1 MSSSYCGDL
10 EGWGPT
16 SGSRVDVTF
25 CFGNTIL
32 LALPSL
38 LAVIMFVKRGYS
50 LYCRDGRWRRRLP
63 LDRWLYWISLGCML
77 IACAALITRL
87 VLLDEARS
95 PASTFAT
102 AALLVAWL
110 VATGL
115 NYLENQHSTRSSTY
129 IFGFYV
135 ICLVASAIS
144 IRTMHD
150 MFQTGQAQFVCFC
163 VYFGAIGCGF
173 VAEAWPRRPLTETPA
188 KKSPLQGESME
199 GHEQEQE
206 QKQRQAQQEDDAD
219 KPTAFD
225 RANLFSRISF
235 HFLQKVVSL
244 GYRRPLQDQDIA
256 NMMPR
261 HTRTLRSY
269 EFVSA
274 VWSRHVQKRKLAHR
288 APSLLWIVFKAGGW
302 ATWSSIVFFALTES
316 AMDYVQP
323 VMLDVILNYIASSS
337 TDATQTTSL
346 GIILSIGLFITSLVA
361 SLATGQYYLRGTNLG
376 IELKSGLTSMIYR
389 KSLRLSPGARREAT
403 VGEITNHMSVDV
415 ERICHAVTLI
425 PRAISAPVEL
435 ALGIWLLY
443 RQLGP
448 SAFTGLGVVILAMPV
463 QGFIG
468 KVLNKAKDKKLEAM
482 DGRVRL
488 LTEVLSGIKIV
499 KLYSWERS
507 FQKKLETI
515 REKELKYLKHIGTTM
530 AFMLIMYT
538 SLPSLMSLLS
548 FVVYALLG
556 GPGGTRGVMSA
567 QVVFV
572 SITLFNRL
580 AKPIGTASSIVNQ
593 IISLNVAVRRVQGF
607 LLQEE
612 MDDAHLEYHE
622 TGYQDDDQAKSA
634 SETTLLGRN
643 DTHGAGPEHTRV
655 RPALRIQD
663 GTFSWNNQETTT
675 TTTTTTALTTPVA
688 PLEEN
693 ELSTTTTAAAAAA
706 AATVAAPV
714 VRAALRDINFTVPQG
729 SLTVIMG
736 RVGQGKSSLVSAI
749 IGDMYAIQGRVQI
762 YGRMAYVPQQA
773 WIFNATVK
781 DNILFGKEFNQELYD
796 RIVMASGLEPD
807 LKMLPAGDNTEIGE
821 KGINLSGGQKQRV
834 SLARAAYQDADIY
847 LLDDPLS
854 AVDAHVDQH
863 LWQSLIGPKGL
874 LKDKT
879 RLLITHGI
887 HHLSEV
893 DQIAV
898 IKDGVIDET
907 GTYEDLMAAQGSF
920 CQLINE
926 YAMSEQ
932 KAREEVAVE
941 AESSASGVNNDAE
954 LPEESSKAAVIS
966 DRGAIVDSTVPAPAE
981 LPEDEDGELIMEEK
995 AAVGSVGFE
1004 VFRGYAQATTY
1015 FFAALGPLG
1024 FALSQASQIGISIW
1038 LQNWASTENSGDQAS
1053 VGTLLGVYAALV
1065 AMYILCDMSVNL
1077 VILVSGGIRAAR
1089 ILHRNLLQTVMRLPM
1104 SFFDTTPI
1112 GRIVNRFSSDMDN
1125 VDELVP
1131 FNFSDF
1137 YFFLSSVIGTL
1148 VVISFSV
1155 PIFMALIPFL
1165 IVFYLIL
1172 QAYYIRSSRALK
1184 RLHSISKS
1192 PLYQHFGETLTGVS
1206 TIRAMR
1212 VHHQFILDNAIRS
1225 DRSSNAFFVFT
1236 IAARWLSAR
1245 LELLGSIIVL
1255 ATSLLAVLGREKL
1268 GPSMAGLAL
1277 SYALNVTFSITYL
1290 VTSFTDLQNQLVSVE
1305 RIQEYTA
1312 KKQEAPLD
1320 MPRDEH
1326 LPESWPSSGK
1336 IVFRQYSTRYRQGM
1350 DLVIKKISFEVQ
1362 PSEKVGIV
1370 GRTGAG
1376 KSSLTLAL
1384 FRIIEAANSHWAKAS
1399 DNAADSDAELRT
1411 IASLHGDSTSHEA
1424 SALDTVS
1431 VEEDGGSIE
1440 IDGVDIATVGLERL
1454 RQHLAIIPQDP
1465 TLFAG
1470 TVRDNLDPFNQA
1482 TDPEVWEALERAHLK
1497 TYIAS
1502 MPGGLSYE
1510 VSQNGD
1516 NFSVGQRS
1524 LICLARALLR
1534 KTKILILDEATAAVD
1549 VETDELIQ
1557 KTIRLEF
1564 KDRTILTIAHRIKT
1578 VMDSDKILVLER
1590 GQVEEYDAP
1599 QVLLQNQGLF
1609 YSLAQQA
1616 GEAN

>member
-1 MSSSYCGDL
+1 
-10 EGWGPT
+10 
-16 SGSRVDVTF
+16 
-25 CFGNTIL
+25 
-32 LALPSL
+32 
-38 LAVIMFVKRGYS
+38 
-50 LYCRDGRWRRRLP
+50 
-63 LDRWLYWISLGCML
+63 ML

-87 VLLDEARS
+87 VVLDEARS
-95 PASTFAT
+95 PASTLAT

-129 IFGFYV
+129 IYGFYV
-135 ICLVASAIS
+135 VCLIASAIS

-150 MFQTGQAQFVCFC
+150 ILLTSQPQFISFC
-163 VYFGAIGCGF
+163 VYFGAICCGF
-173 VAEAWPRRPLTETPA
+173 IAEAWPRRLLADTHT
-188 KKSPLQGESME
+188 KSHLQGDESME
-199 GHEQEQE
+199 KKGQD
-206 QKQRQAQQEDDAD
+206 QEDDVD

-244 GYRRPLQDQDIA
+244 GYRRPLQDSDIA

-274 VWSRHVQKRKLAHR
+274 VWQRHVQKRQAANK
-288 APSLLWIVFKAGGW
+288 APSLLWVVFKAGGW

-323 VMLDVILNYIASSS
+323 VMLDVILNYIASFS
-337 TDATQTTSL
+337 TDAPQSTSV
-346 GIILSIGLFITSLVA
+346 GVILSIGLFVTSLVA

-389 KSLRLSPGARREAT
+389 KSLKLSPGARREAT
-403 VGEITNHMSVDV
+403 VGEITNHMSVDA

-448 SAFTGLGVVILAMPV
+448 SAFTGLGVVLLAMPV

-499 KLYSWERS
+499 KLYAWERS

-515 REKELKYLKHIGTTM
+515 REKELKHLMHIGTTM

-593 IISLNVAVRRVQGF
+593 IISLNVAVKRVQGF

-612 MDDAHLEYHE
+612 IDDSHMEYQEPSHEGDLE
-622 TGYQDDDQAKSA
+622 KSA
-634 SETTLLGRN
+634 SETTLLGARS
-643 DTHGAGPEHTRV
+643 DHDGAVGHERTTTR

-663 GTFSWNNQETTT
+663 GTFSWNSQETTT
-675 TTTTTTALTTPVA
+675 LTTPGAPLDESALSTTITTTTAGEKETETP
-688 PLEEN
+688 
-693 ELSTTTTAAAAAA
+693 STTDS
-706 AATVAAPV
+706 AP
-714 VRAALRDINFTVPQG
+714 VRAALRDINFVVPQG

-749 IGDMYAIQGRVQI
+749 IGDMYTIQGRVQI
-762 YGRMAYVPQQA
+762 HGRMAYVPQQA
-773 WIFNATVK
+773 WIFNATVR
-781 DNILFGKEFNQELYD
+781 DNIIFGKEFNQELYD
-796 RIVMASGLEPD
+796 RIVRASGLEPD

-863 LWQSLIGPKGL
+863 LWQNLIGPKGL

-898 IKDGVIDET
+898 IKDGAIDET
-907 GTYEDLMAAQGSF
+907 GGYEDLMTAQGSF
-920 CQLINE
+920 CQLIRE
-926 YAMSEQ
+926 YAMKEQ
-932 KAREEVAVE
+932 KAQEEVAAVE
-941 AESSASGVNNDAE
+941 AESSGAGGVKAGGLLEESLKTAVVSDKGAIDSTAPAAAE
-954 LPEESSKAAVIS
+954 LA
-966 DRGAIVDSTVPAPAE
+966 
-981 LPEDEDGELIMEEK
+981 EDEDGELIMEEK
-995 AAVGSVGFE
+995 AAEGSVGFE
-1004 VFRGYAQATTY
+1004 VFKGYAKATTY
-1015 FFAALGPLG
+1015 LFAFLGPLG
-1024 FALSQASQIGISIW
+1024 FAMSQASQIGISIW
-1038 LQNWASTENSGDQAS
+1038 LQNWASTENNGDQAS

-1065 AMYILCDMSVNL
+1065 ALYILCDTGVNL
-1077 VILVSGGIRAAR
+1077 IILVSAGIRAAR

-1104 SFFDTTPI
+1104 SFFDTTPV

-1131 FNFSDF
+1131 FNISDF
-1137 YFFLSSVIGTL
+1137 YFFLSSVLGTL

-1165 IVFYLIL
+1165 VVIYLVL
-1172 QAYYIRSSRALK
+1172 QIYYIRSSRALK

-1236 IAARWLSAR
+1236 IAARWLSVR

-1255 ATSLLAVLGREKL
+1255 ATSLLAVLGRETL

-1320 MPRDEH
+1320 MPRDQQ

-1336 IVFRQYSTRYRQGM
+1336 IVFKQYSTRYRQGM
-1350 DLVIKKISFEVQ
+1350 DLVIKKISFEVE

-1399 DNAADSDAELRT
+1399 DNAAADSDAEVRT
-1411 IASLHGDSTSHEA
+1411 IVSLHEEDSPTSTSTGEV
-1424 SALDTVS
+1424 SALDCVS

-1440 IDGVDIATVGLERL
+1440 IDGVDISTVGLERL

-1482 TDPEVWEALERAHLK
+1482 TDAEVWEALERAHLK
-1497 TYIAS
+1497 TYISS
-1502 MPGGLSYE
+1502 MAGGLSYE

-1578 VMDSDKILVLER
+1578 VMDSDKILVLEK

-1599 QVLLQNQGLF
+1599 QVLLQKQGLF

-1616 GEAN
+1616 GEA

>member
-1 MSSSYCGDL
+1 M
-10 EGWGPT
+10 
-16 SGSRVDVTF
+16 V
-25 CFGNTIL
+25 IL
-32 LALPSL
+32 F
-38 LAVIMFVKRGYS
+38 IKRGHS
-50 LYCRDGRWRRRLP
+50 LYSRDGKWRRRLP
-63 LDRWLYWISLGCML
+63 LDRWLYWISLACML

-87 VLLDEARS
+87 VVLDEARS
-95 PASTFAT
+95 PASTLAT

-115 NYLENQHSTRSSTY
+115 NYLDNQHSTRSSTY
-129 IFGFYV
+129 IYGFYV
-135 ICLVASAIS
+135 VCLIASAIS

-150 MFQTGQAQFVCFC
+150 ILLTSQPQFISFC
-163 VYFGAIGCGF
+163 VYFGAICCGF
-173 VAEAWPRRPLTETPA
+173 IAEAWPRRLLADTHT
-188 KKSPLQGESME
+188 KSHLQGDESTE
-199 GHEQEQE
+199 KKGQD
-206 QKQRQAQQEDDAD
+206 QEDDVD

-244 GYRRPLQDQDIA
+244 GYRRPLQDSDIA

-274 VWSRHVQKRKLAHR
+274 VWQRHVQKRQAANK
-288 APSLLWIVFKAGGW
+288 APSLLWVVFKAGGW

-323 VMLDVILNYIASSS
+323 VMLD
-337 TDATQTTSL
+337 
-346 GIILSIGLFITSLVA
+346 
-361 SLATGQYYLRGTNLG
+361 
-376 IELKSGLTSMIYR
+376 
-389 KSLRLSPGARREAT
+389 LSPGARREAT
-403 VGEITNHMSVDV
+403 VGEITNHMSVDA

-448 SAFTGLGVVILAMPV
+448 SAFTGLGVVLLAMPV

-499 KLYSWERS
+499 KLYAWERS

-515 REKELKYLKHIGTTM
+515 REKELKHLMHIGTTM

-593 IISLNVAVRRVQGF
+593 IISLNVAVKRVQGF

-612 MDDAHLEYHE
+612 IDDSHMEYQEPSHEGDLE
-622 TGYQDDDQAKSA
+622 KSA
-634 SETTLLGRN
+634 SETTLLGARS
-643 DTHGAGPEHTRV
+643 DHDGAVGHERTTTR

-663 GTFSWNNQETTT
+663 GTFSWNSQETTT
-675 TTTTTTALTTPVA
+675 LTTPGAPLDESALSTTITTTTAGEKETETP
-688 PLEEN
+688 
-693 ELSTTTTAAAAAA
+693 STTDS
-706 AATVAAPV
+706 AP
-714 VRAALRDINFTVPQG
+714 VRAALRDINFVVPQG

-749 IGDMYAIQGRVQI
+749 IGDMYTIQGRVHI
-762 YGRMAYVPQQA
+762 HGRMAYVPQQA
-773 WIFNATVK
+773 WIFNATVR
-781 DNILFGKEFNQELYD
+781 DNIIFGKEFNQELYD
-796 RIVMASGLEPD
+796 RIVRASGLEPD

-863 LWQSLIGPKGL
+863 LWQNLIGPKGL

-898 IKDGVIDET
+898 IKDGAIDET
-907 GTYEDLMAAQGSF
+907 GTYEDLMTAQGSF
-920 CQLINE
+920 CQLIRE
-926 YAMSEQ
+926 YAMKQQKEQ
-932 KAREEVAVE
+932 EEVAAVE
-941 AESSASGVNNDAE
+941 AESSGAGGVKDGGLLEESLKTGVVSDKGAIDSTAPAAAE
-954 LPEESSKAAVIS
+954 LA
-966 DRGAIVDSTVPAPAE
+966 
-981 LPEDEDGELIMEEK
+981 EDEDGELIMEEK
-995 AAVGSVGFE
+995 AAEGSVGFE
-1004 VFRGYAQATTY
+1004 VFKGYAKATTY
-1015 FFAALGPLG
+1015 LFAFLGPLG
-1024 FALSQASQIGISIW
+1024 FAMSQASQIGISIW
-1038 LQNWASTENSGDQAS
+1038 LQNWASTENNGDQAS

-1065 AMYILCDMSVNL
+1065 ALYILCDTGVNL
-1077 VILVSGGIRAAR
+1077 IILVSAGIRAAR

-1104 SFFDTTPI
+1104 SFFDTTPV

-1131 FNFSDF
+1131 FNISDF
-1137 YFFLSSVIGTL
+1137 YFFLSSVLGTL

-1165 IVFYLIL
+1165 VVIYLVL
-1172 QAYYIRSSRALK
+1172 QIYYIRSSRALK

-1236 IAARWLSAR
+1236 IAARWLSVR

-1255 ATSLLAVLGREKL
+1255 ATSLLAVLGRETL

-1320 MPRDEH
+1320 MPRDQQ

-1336 IVFRQYSTRYRQGM
+1336 IVFKQYSTRYRQGM
-1350 DLVIKKISFEVQ
+1350 DLVIKKISFEVE

-1399 DNAADSDAELRT
+1399 DNAAADSDAEVRT
-1411 IASLHGDSTSHEA
+1411 IVSLHEEDPPTSTSTGEV
-1424 SALDTVS
+1424 SALECVS

-1440 IDGVDIATVGLERL
+1440 IDGVDISTVGLERL

-1470 TVRDNLDPFNQA
+1470 T
-1482 TDPEVWEALERAHLK
+1482 
-1497 TYIAS
+1497 
-1502 MPGGLSYE
+1502 
-1510 VSQNGD
+1510 
-1516 NFSVGQRS
+1516 
-1524 LICLARALLR
+1524 
-1534 KTKILILDEATAAVD
+1534 
-1549 VETDELIQ
+1549 
-1557 KTIRLEF
+1557 
-1564 KDRTILTIAHRIKT
+1564 
-1578 VMDSDKILVLER
+1578 
-1590 GQVEEYDAP
+1590 
-1599 QVLLQNQGLF
+1599 
-1609 YSLAQQA
+1609 
-1616 GEAN
+1616 

>member
-1 MSSSYCGDL
+1 MVVL
-10 EGWGPT
+10 
-16 SGSRVDVTF
+16 F
-25 CFGNTIL
+25 I
-32 LALPSL
+32 
-38 LAVIMFVKRGYS
+38 KRGYS
-50 LYCRDGRWRRRLP
+50 LYCRDGKWRRRLP
-63 LDRWLYWISLGCML
+63 LDRWLYWISLACML
-77 IACAALITRL
+77 TACAALITRL

-95 PASTFAT
+95 PASTLAS

-129 IFGFYV
+129 IYGFYV
-135 ICLVASAIS
+135 ICLIASAIS

-150 MFQTGQAQFVCFC
+150 IHHTSQPQFASFC
-163 VYFGAIGCGF
+163 VYFGAICCGF
-173 VAEAWPRRPLTETPA
+173 IAEAWPRRLLIETHT
-188 KKSPLQGESME
+188 KSHPQDESLEGEDVS
-199 GHEQEQE
+199 
-206 QKQRQAQQEDDAD
+206 

-244 GYRRPLQDQDIA
+244 GYRRPLQDSDIA

-274 VWSRHVQKRKLAHR
+274 VWERHVQKRKLANK
-288 APSLLWIVFKAGGW
+288 APSLLWVVFKAGGW

-323 VMLDVILNYIASSS
+323 VMLDVILNYIASFS
-337 TDATQTTSL
+337 TDTPQATSL
-346 GIILSIGLFITSLVA
+346 GVTLSIGLFVTSLLA

-389 KSLRLSPGARREAT
+389 KSLKLSPGARREAT
-403 VGEITNHMSVDV
+403 VGEITNHMSVDA

-425 PRAISAPVEL
+425 PRAISAPVEV

-468 KVLNKAKDKKLEAM
+468 NVLNKAKDKKLEAM

-515 REKELKYLKHIGTTM
+515 REKELKHLMHIGTTM

-548 FVVYALLG
+548 FVVYALFG
-556 GPGGTRGVMSA
+556 GPGGTRGAMSA

-593 IISLNVAVRRVQGF
+593 IISLNVAVKRVQGF

-612 MDDAHLEYHE
+612 IDDSHLEYQE
-622 TGYQDDDQAKSA
+622 TSLDDLPKSA
-634 SETTLLGRN
+634 SETTLLGRGEN
-643 DTHGAGPEHTRV
+643 GAGPERAQ

-663 GTFSWNNQETTT
+663 GTFSWNNQETTRT
-675 TTTTTTALTTPVA
+675 SPDAS
-688 PLEEN
+688 LEKRTV
-693 ELSTTTTAAAAAA
+693 STTTTEEKE
-706 AATVAAPV
+706 TPSTNPTP
-714 VRAALRDINFTVPQG
+714 VRAALTDINFEVPQG

-749 IGDMYAIQGRVQI
+749 IGDMYTIQGRVQI
-762 YGRMAYVPQQA
+762 HGRMAYVPQQA
-773 WIFNATVK
+773 WIFNATVR
-781 DNILFGKEFNQELYD
+781 DNIIFGKEFNQELYD
-796 RIVMASGLEPD
+796 KIVMASGLEPD

-863 LWQSLIGPKGL
+863 LWQNLIGPKGL

-898 IKDGVIDET
+898 IKDGAIAET
-907 GTYEDLMAAQGSF
+907 GTYEALMAAQGSF
-920 CQLINE
+920 CQLIRE

-932 KAREEVAVE
+932 KAREGVIVE
-941 AESSASGVNNDAE
+941 AESSASGVKAE
-954 LPEESSKAAVIS
+954 LPEESLKTAVVA
-966 DRGAIVDSTVPAPAE
+966 DKGADPTMPAAE
-981 LPEDEDGELIMEEK
+981 LAEDDDGELIMEEK
-995 AAVGSVGFE
+995 AAEGSVGFA
-1004 VFRGYAQATTY
+1004 VFMGYAKATTY
-1015 FFAALGPLG
+1015 LFAALGPLG
-1024 FALSQASQIGISIW
+1024 FALSQASQIGISVW
-1038 LQNWASTENSGDQAS
+1038 LQNWASTENSGDQPS

-1065 AMYILCDMSVNL
+1065 ALYIVCDTGVNL
-1077 VILVSGGIRAAR
+1077 VILVSAGIRAAR

-1104 SFFDTTPI
+1104 RYAYDPDEHSLSIQQGYCKEQSTNLHFCDFIHTLLSQYSFFDTTPV

-1131 FNFSDF
+1131 FNISDF

-1165 IVFYLIL
+1165 VVIYLVL
-1172 QAYYIRSSRALK
+1172 QIYYIRSSRALK

-1212 VHHQFILDNAIRS
+1212 VHHQFILDNAIKS

-1236 IAARWLSAR
+1236 IAARWLSVR

-1255 ATSLLAVLGREKL
+1255 ATSLLAVLGRETL

-1320 MPRDEH
+1320 MPKDEQ

-1336 IVFRQYSTRYRQGM
+1336 IVFKQYSTRYRQGM

-1399 DNAADSDAELRT
+1399 DNAAADSDADLKT
-1411 IASLHGDSTSHEA
+1411 IASLHGDANTAGEA
-1424 SALDTVS
+1424 SALETVS

-1440 IDGVDIATVGLERL
+1440 IDGVDISTVGLERL

-1470 TVRDNLDPFNQA
+1470 TVRDNLDPFDQA
-1482 TDPEVWEALERAHLK
+1482 TDVEVWEALERAHLK
-1497 TYIAS
+1497 TYISS

-1590 GQVEEYDAP
+1590 GQVEEYDSP
-1599 QVLLQNQGLF
+1599 QVLLQKQGLF